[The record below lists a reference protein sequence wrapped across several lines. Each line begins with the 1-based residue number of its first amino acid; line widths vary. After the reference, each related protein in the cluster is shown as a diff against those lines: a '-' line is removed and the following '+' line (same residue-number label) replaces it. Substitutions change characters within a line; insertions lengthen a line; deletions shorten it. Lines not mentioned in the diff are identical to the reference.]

1 MPPNNVLTHARL
13 HKKKKK
19 KKKKIMPQAYLFF
32 KFCVFYLLYHS
43 VFPRDGGSGHD
54 MIILFFEKCGLYQDS
69 SAKRLDVLMDFL

>member
-1 MPPNNVLTHARL
+1 
-13 HKKKKK
+13 
-19 KKKKIMPQAYLFF
+19 MPQAYLFF